1 MITPLDIQNKT
12 FGKGVR
18 GYKEDEVDGFLDL
31 VIIDYEKTLAENREL
46 KIKLKDALADIEKY
60 KNAEST
66 VMETIETAR
75 ALMRDISGSAE
86 KRAEIVLKNAEL
98 DAERIVREANEA
110 GQKLNEEFQAL
121 KNRYTIFSTR
131 FKSLLEAEIDK
142 FDTLSQELFYEDGIR
157 K

>member
-1 MITPLDIQNKT
+1 MITPLDIQNKA
-12 FGKGVR
+12 FNKGVR
-18 GYKEDEVDGFLDL
+18 GYKEEEVDDFLDL
-31 VIIDYEKTLAENREL
+31 IIIDYEKALSENREL
-46 KIKLKDALADIEKY
+46 RGRLKEIAAELEKY
-60 KNAEST
+60 KNSEST

-75 ALMRDISGSAE
+75 ALMKDISESAE

-98 DAERIVREANEA
+98 DAERIVREATEN
-110 GQKLNEEFQAL
+110 GQKLKEEYQSL

-131 FKSLLEAEIDK
+131 FKSILESEIDK

>member
-31 VIIDYEKTLAENREL
+31 IIIDYEKALSENREL
-46 KIKLKDALADIEKY
+46 KTKLKDAMGEIEKY
-60 KNAEST
+60 KNSEST

-98 DAERIVREANEA
+98 DAERIVREASES
-110 GQKLNEEFQAL
+110 GQRLNEEYQAL

-131 FKSLLEAEIDK
+131 FKSLLESEIDK